1 MNIIIDMVTG
11 EIVDNKDITVISN
24 RYTDDKPEKRENSDL
39 LGSGQAELQIREIE
53 YEQELPNTIPVDISS
68 HDIDAFLND
77 MV

>member
-11 EIVDNKDITVISN
+11 EIEDSNNITVISD
-24 RYTDDKPEKRENSDL
+24 RYTEDKPEKRENTDF
-39 LGSGQAELQIREIE
+39 LGSAQTELQIREIE
-53 YEQELPNTIPVDISS
+53 YEAELPTTIPVDISS